1 MYKVSNYNIVKIKK
15 NDEVTILNTVTGKK
29 INCQISDEIYNK
41 LMSKMNFTNTNDN
54 LIKKLYL
61 DGFLVDAN
69 ENEFEKVEEI
79 YNYNIFD
86 NNLEFTIIIT
96 DGCNFKC
103 AYCYQEDREY
113 KIIKKNILISI
124 LKYIEKNSK
133 KYKTIKINWFGGEPM
148 LGFKKIIYFMEKC
161 IEICKK
167 NKISLVSGMT
177 TNGYLLTLDN
187 FKKLLKCKVFLFQ
200 ITLDGPREIHNKLR
214 PHKNKQDSF
223 EVIIDNLRKINFEI
237 KQYYSIVL
245 RINLTKATVNNFTK
259 FMNEL
264 KFLKRN
270 NKINFNCQKMSNYGG
285 ESINKLIDEMITEE
299 DFANIHSTLVENNFN
314 IINQPLIKAGA
325 GLCSSCKKNSYY
337 IDPDGN
343 VLKCSLAIYNF
354 KFKEKNII
362 GYIKED
368 GEIFIKN
375 DIENQWI
382 KRNKLDNECKH
393 CKFYP
398 ICYNHYCPYRRMIK
412 NKKICYGYK
421 NFIFN
426 SL

>member
-1 MYKVSNYNIVKIKK
+1 
-15 NDEVTILNTVTGKK
+15 
-29 INCQISDEIYNK
+29 
-41 LMSKMNFTNTNDN
+41 
-54 LIKKLYL
+54 
-61 DGFLVDAN
+61 
-69 ENEFEKVEEI
+69 
-79 YNYNIFD
+79 
-86 NNLEFTIIIT
+86 
-96 DGCNFKC
+96 
-103 AYCYQEDREY
+103 
-113 KIIKKNILISI
+113 
-124 LKYIEKNSK
+124 
-133 KYKTIKINWFGGEPM
+133 M

-412 NKKICYGYK
+412 NKKYVTAIKTLYLIHYRKGEIMNINLKKEEIKKIFQNNGLLIENEILDLDSLSFLSLLVDLEEYLNIEIEEINELFELNK
-421 NFIFN
+421 DEYTFNKIFN
-426 SL
+426 CIQEYYK